1 MKTEYGVALIVAAL
15 IIGVLAGYGIWGL
28 KATQVAEL
36 DGKIQQL
43 TQENADLKSRL
54 PAPAAAAAEGAA
66 PVAALAS
73 GQASGTS
80 QAAAVTPEKR

>member
-54 PAPAAAAAEGAA
+54 PAPAAAAEGAA